1 MLKKYVFA
9 KAEATDGK
17 NGGYWGNLLPLK
29 N

>member
-17 NGGYWGNLLPLK
+17 NEWYWGNLLPLK